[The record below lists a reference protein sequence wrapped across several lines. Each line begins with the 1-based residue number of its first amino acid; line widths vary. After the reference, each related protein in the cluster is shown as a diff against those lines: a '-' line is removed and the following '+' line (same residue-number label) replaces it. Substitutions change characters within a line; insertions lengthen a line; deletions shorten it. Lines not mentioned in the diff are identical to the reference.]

1 MIKDNLLQLNFS
13 SSQADVYLAFVSLGQ
28 TKVGPIIEKTGFHR
42 NIVYRALESF
52 VKRGLAYKTSK
63 RGVAYYTPVEP
74 KKLFEEFSKKQS
86 IAESVAAELQEVK
99 PGLTEI
105 KTLTDTQGI
114 IDYLNL
120 LLESKT
126 DILVLGLDYHLQ
138 KKYPEIYQKFEK
150 NLLEKKVK
158 RQVLTYPEF
167 KEDTHLLKNAETR
180 FLPKEYIKSPVLINI
195 FGDSVAQLLWLNPVV
210 IIVVKNKEMAEGYR
224 DYFKLLWN
232 KSH

>member
-1 MIKDNLLQLNFS
+1 MIKKIKEWKIEFPYLVDETQKVARTFKAQCTPDLYLFDAHQKLVYHGRLDDNWQ
-13 SSQADVYLAFVSLGQ
+13 D
-28 TKVGPIIEKTGFHR
+28 
-42 NIVYRALESF
+42 
-52 VKRGLAYKTSK
+52 
-63 RGVAYYTPVEP
+63 
-74 KKLFEEFSKKQS
+74 
-86 IAESVAAELQEVK
+86 
-99 PGLTEI
+99 
-105 KTLTDTQGI
+105 
-114 IDYLNL
+114 
-120 LLESKT
+120 
-126 DILVLGLDYHLQ
+126 
-138 KKYPEIYQKFEK
+138 
-150 NLLEKKVK
+150 EKKVK